1 MTIIKKNVSDGTIYE
16 FLMTSEGRKTMLF
29 TEKKKN
35 LNNLTLYLKGTGKK
49 GQIKPKFSR
58 NKRK

>member
-29 TEKKKN
+29 TEK
-35 LNNLTLYLKGTGKK
+35 T
-49 GQIKPKFSR
+49 R
-58 NKRK
+58 NTEQYVYIPVHSKYSVVGGDICKQV